1 MTTRPPGIHWAPA
14 VVVGRAAR
22 AAARLRKRGGGS
34 AVPGLIVN
42 KLAPGFLGSVLS
54 NFPEGLVVVSGSSG
68 KSTTTKML
76 VTVLE
81 AHGKRIF
88 TNPSTANISQGLTS
102 ALLERSSLTG
112 EIDADM
118 AVLEMDEGHGAL
130 LSPKFRARMAV
141 LTNVMTDQIDRFHD
155 SEKVLGYLSRI
166 ASRATETLVL
176 NADDALLM
184 RLADEFAAPLPSATQ
199 APEGEQPVPPTSAAS
214 TSQDPDDA
222 MSALFAAAHQPLA
235 SDRRQNAA
243 GPQMELFG
251 VSASVLAALPRGL
264 GYAQTAVARFDGGT
278 MVTGVSG
285 RSASIAFDGDIH
297 EVGLPA
303 RGIHYAVDA
312 AAALAA
318 ARKLLGSDFDPAMAV
333 EAISSMPAVFG
344 RGEVTTVR
352 GKEVE
357 FVLVQN
363 PTSFQLN
370 VDELEQDLDQVLVA
384 MGSDVADPSYFWPV
398 DASRIGRARIV
409 SGSKAHDM
417 ALQLIYQGVQVDEIE
432 PDLGAALDRFL
443 ELPDPAKGVKTIV
456 FTADPMRRTRTHLGL
471 AQ

>member
-1 MTTRPPGIHWAPA
+1 M
-14 VVVGRAAR
+14 
-22 AAARLRKRGGGS
+22 
-34 AVPGLIVN
+34 PGLIVN
-42 KLAPGFLGSVLS
+42 KVAPGFLGSVLS

-102 ALLERSSLTG
+102 ALLERASLTG
-112 EIDADM
+112 TIDADL

-184 RLADEFAAPLPSATQ
+184 RLADEIVPPAAPSTEAGSGPTASSPID
-199 APEGEQPVPPTSAAS
+199 APASRAQESGEVDAD
-214 TSQDPDDA
+214 DP

-235 SDRRQNAA
+235 SNRQEDPA
-243 GPQMELFG
+243 GPHVELFG
-251 VSASVLAALPRGL
+251 VSAAVLAALPRGL
-264 GYAQTAVARFDGGT
+264 GYAETTPARFGGGT

-285 RSASIAFDGDIH
+285 RSASIAFDGVIH

-318 ARKLLGSDFDPAMAV
+318 ARTLLGAEFDAATAV
-333 EAISSMPAVFG
+333 AAISAMPAVFG
-344 RGEVTTVR
+344 RGEIVTVR

-370 VDELEQDLDQVLVA
+370 VDELEPGLDQVMVA

-417 ALQLIYQGVQVDEIE
+417 ALQLVHQGVQVDEIE
-432 PDLGAALDRFL
+432 PDLPAALDRFL
-443 ELPDPAKGVKTIV
+443 DLPEPATGVKTIV
-456 FTADPMRRTRTHLGL
+456 FTADPMRRTRSHLGL